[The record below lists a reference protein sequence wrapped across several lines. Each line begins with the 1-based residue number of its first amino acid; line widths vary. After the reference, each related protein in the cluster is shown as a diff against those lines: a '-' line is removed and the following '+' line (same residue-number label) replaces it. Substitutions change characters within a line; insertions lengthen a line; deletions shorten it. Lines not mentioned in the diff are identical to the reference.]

1 MSCRNPI
8 AAIAPA
14 AALLLALT
22 RAQAF
27 DDTKYPDWKGQ
38 WIGGWN
44 KRLPGVTGQPSC
56 ATSKRLAD
64 RRHTGRFK

>member
-1 MSCRNPI
+1 MSCRNLI

-27 DDTKYPDWKGQ
+27 DDLMPTKKDQPPPDTRYFNQSRK
-38 WIGGWN
+38 
-44 KRLPGVTGQPSC
+44 
-56 ATSKRLAD
+56 
-64 RRHTGRFK
+64 